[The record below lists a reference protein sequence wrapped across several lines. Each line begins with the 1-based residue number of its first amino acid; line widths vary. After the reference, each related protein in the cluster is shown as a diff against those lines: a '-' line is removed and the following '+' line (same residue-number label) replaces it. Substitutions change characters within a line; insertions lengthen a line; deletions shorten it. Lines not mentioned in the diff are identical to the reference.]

1 MNDEKGSFGLY
12 PQDEHNRALLS
23 NVHPAGWKNP
33 EPAAMYNLV
42 VLGGGTAGLISAIGC
57 AALGG
62 KVALIERHLLGGDCL
77 NVGCVPS
84 KALIRSARAAHQAA
98 NAQAFGLSAHR
109 PRPEDFSAVMERVR
123 RIRAGISAN
132 DAAKRYA
139 ELGVDVFLGEG
150 SFIDGSS
157 VRVGGATLRFRKAVI
172 AAGARAAA
180 PNLPGLAEAG
190 YLTNETVFN
199 LTELPRRLAVIGA
212 GPIGCELAQAF
223 RRLGSE
229 VTIIELY
236 RFLPREDQD
245 AVSLLAESFKRDGI
259 RVMLDTKP
267 LSVEQT
273 PTGKRIAYADAGG
286 EGSIEVDAILIGAGR
301 KPNVDGLG
309 LKEAGVAFDERLGV
323 KVDDFLRT
331 SNPRIY
337 AAGDICMAWKF
348 THAADA
354 AARIVIQNALFGGKK
369 RLSALTMPWCT
380 YTDPEVAHVG
390 LYEAEAAA
398 KGIETS
404 VFKVGME
411 ENDRA
416 LADGEAEGFVKIV
429 VKKGTDRILGA
440 TIVAAHA
447 GELIGEIS
455 TAMAGGLGLKAL
467 GDIIHP
473 YPTQAD
479 AIRRVA
485 GAYNRTRLTPRVAAL
500 LKWLLRRQLR

>member
-1 MNDEKGSFGLY
+1 MSNEAGKFGIH
-12 PQDEHNRALLS
+12 PDDEHNRRLLG
-23 NVHPAGWKNP
+23 NVHPEGWKNP

-42 VLGGGTAGLISAIGC
+42 VIGGGTAGLISAIGC

-98 NAQAFGLSAHR
+98 TGQAFGLSAHG
-109 PRPEDFSAVMERVR
+109 PKAEDFPAVMERVR
-123 RIRAGISAN
+123 AIRAGISAN

-139 ELGVDVFLGEG
+139 ELGVDVFLGGG
-150 SFIDGSS
+150 SFIDGKT
-157 VRVGGATLRFRKAVI
+157 VRVGEATLRFRKAVI
-172 AAGARAAA
+172 AAGARAAT
-180 PNLPGLAEAG
+180 PSLPGLAEAG

-212 GPIGCELAQAF
+212 GPIGCELAQSF
-223 RRLGSE
+223 RRLGSD
-229 VTIIELY
+229 VTLIELY

-245 AVSLLAESFKRDGI
+245 AVALLAESFKRDGI

-267 LSVEQT
+267 LRVEQT
-273 PTGKRIAYADAGG
+273 ASGKRIVYEDSSG
-286 EGSIEVDAILIGAGR
+286 EGSLEVDAILIGAGR
-301 KPNVDGLG
+301 KPNVEGLG
-309 LKEAGVAFDERLGV
+309 LKEAGVDYDERLGV

-390 LYEAEAAA
+390 LYESEAAA

-404 VFKVGME
+404 AFKVSME

-485 GAYNRTRLTPRVAAL
+485 GAYNRTRLTPKVAAL
-500 LKWLLRRQLR
+500 LKWLLRRQLG

>member
-1 MNDEKGSFGLY
+1 
-12 PQDEHNRALLS
+12 
-23 NVHPAGWKNP
+23 
-33 EPAAMYNLV
+33 
-42 VLGGGTAGLISAIGC
+42 
-57 AALGG
+57 
-62 KVALIERHLLGGDCL
+62 
-77 NVGCVPS
+77 
-84 KALIRSARAAHQAA
+84 
-98 NAQAFGLSAHR
+98 
-109 PRPEDFSAVMERVR
+109 
-123 RIRAGISAN
+123 
-132 DAAKRYA
+132 
-139 ELGVDVFLGEG
+139 
-150 SFIDGSS
+150 
-157 VRVGGATLRFRKAVI
+157 
-172 AAGARAAA
+172 
-180 PNLPGLAEAG
+180 
-190 YLTNETVFN
+190 
-199 LTELPRRLAVIGA
+199 
-212 GPIGCELAQAF
+212 
-223 RRLGSE
+223 
-229 VTIIELY
+229 
-236 RFLPREDQD
+236 
-245 AVSLLAESFKRDGI
+245 
-259 RVMLDTKP
+259 
-267 LSVEQT
+267 
-273 PTGKRIAYADAGG
+273 
-286 EGSIEVDAILIGAGR
+286 
-301 KPNVDGLG
+301 
-309 LKEAGVAFDERLGV
+309 
-323 KVDDFLRT
+323 
-331 SNPRIY
+331 
-337 AAGDICMAWKF
+337 MAWKF

-485 GAYNRTRLTPRVAAL
+485 GAYNRTRLTPSVARL
-500 LKWLLRRQLR
+500 LKWLLARQRG